1 MWNNAPLRNL
11 PLTER
16 LPVSPTLLLIF
27 YCLAIAGFSLV
38 GGLLPNWIQMTHTR
52 TQLVMSLVSGLML
65 GVAFYHLLPHS
76 VALLGGAGGVD
87 TSVWWLMIGLIGML
101 LLLRVFHFHQHDFS
115 HEQLGQHDHPHH
127 DSDSHA
133 AAHAAS
139 PATAHAH
146 NHSHEHEHAH
156 AASASHGA
164 SHSAGHSA
172 GHASPVHGLSW
183 VGLALGLA
191 VHTLIDGVALGAIMH
206 AGSHTSGMIGIGV
219 FLAILLHKPLDA
231 MSIVTVMQ
239 AGGWSKGARAITN
252 LVFALMCPLGAML
265 FYFGVGVAD
274 GGDHLV
280 AVALAFSAGAFIC
293 IALSDLLPEVH
304 FHSHDR
310 GKLTLAFLLGIA
322 VAYAIGS
329 VEPAGIHVGLH

>member
-1 MWNNAPLRNL
+1 
-11 PLTER
+11 
-16 LPVSPTLLLIF
+16 VSPTLLLII

-38 GGLLPNWIQMTHTR
+38 GGLLPSLIRMTHTR
-52 TQLVMSLVSGLML
+52 TQVVMSLVSGLML

-76 VALLGGAGGVD
+76 VALASESGGVD
-87 TSVWWLMIGLIGML
+87 TTVWWLMIGLIVML

-115 HEQLGQHDHPHH
+115 HEAGAQLEHGHEH
-127 DSDSHA
+127 
-133 AAHAAS
+133 
-139 PATAHAH
+139 TH
-146 NHSHEHEHAH
+146 NHN
-156 AASASHGA
+156 HGR
-164 SHSAGHSA
+164 S
-172 GHASPVHGLSW
+172 VHGLSW

-191 VHTLIDGVALGAIMH
+191 VHTLIDGVALGAVMH
-206 AGSHTSGMIGIGV
+206 AGSHASGVLGIGV

-239 AGGWSKGARAITN
+239 AGGWSKGARAATN
-252 LVFALMCPLGAML
+252 VVFALMCPLGAML
-265 FYFGVGVAD
+265 FFFGVDVVAA
-274 GGDHLV
+274 GRDHLV

-322 VAYAIGS
+322 LAYAIGS
-329 VEPAGIHVGLH
+329 VEPAGVHMAPH

>member
-1 MWNNAPLRNL
+1 M
-11 PLTER
+11 
-16 LPVSPTLLLIF
+16 SPTLLLIV
-27 YCLAIAGFSLV
+27 YCLAIAGLSLV
-38 GGLLPNWIQMTHTR
+38 GGLLPSLIRMTHTR
-52 TQLVMSLVSGLML
+52 TQVVMSLVSGLML

-76 VALLGGAGGVD
+76 AALASEYGGVD
-87 TSVWWLMIGLIGML
+87 TTVWWLMIGLIVML

-115 HEQLGQHDHPHH
+115 HEAGVQHELGQQAEHH
-127 DSDSHA
+127 HI
-133 AAHAAS
+133 
-139 PATAHAH
+139 
-146 NHSHEHEHAH
+146 
-156 AASASHGA
+156 
-164 SHSAGHSA
+164 AGHS
-172 GHASPVHGLSW
+172 HSHDSPVHGLSW

-191 VHTLIDGVALGAIMH
+191 VHTLIDGVALGAVMH
-206 AGSHTSGMIGIGV
+206 AGSHASGVLGIGV

-239 AGGWSKGARAITN
+239 AGGWSKGARATTN

-265 FYFGVGVAD
+265 FFFGVDVVTVGR
-274 GGDHLV
+274 DHLV

-322 VAYAIGS
+322 LAYAIGS
-329 VEPAGIHVGLH
+329 VEPAGVHMAPH

>member
-1 MWNNAPLRNL
+1 M
-11 PLTER
+11 
-16 LPVSPTLLLIF
+16 
-27 YCLAIAGFSLV
+27 
-38 GGLLPNWIQMTHTR
+38 
-52 TQLVMSLVSGLML
+52 
-65 GVAFYHLLPHS
+65 
-76 VALLGGAGGVD
+76 GGAGGVD

-115 HEQLGQHDHPHH
+115 HEQREQHDHLHHVGHAQAANDQAAFRHTTHNHTNHGHDTDLPHKHSH
-127 DSDSHA
+127 D
-133 AAHAAS
+133 
-139 PATAHAH
+139 HAH
-146 NHSHEHEHAH
+146 GISS
-156 AASASHGA
+156 AAV
-164 SHSAGHSA
+164 
-172 GHASPVHGLSW
+172 SPVHGLSW
-183 VGLALGLA
+183 MGLALGLA

-206 AGSHTSGMIGIGV
+206 AGNHSSGMIGIGV

-239 AGGWSKGARAITN
+239 AGGWSKGARTITN

-265 FYFGVGVAD
+265 FYFGVGVTD

-329 VEPAGIHVGLH
+329 VEPAGIHLGSH